1 VGLLFLLG
9 HRGKQ
14 MSYLD
19 VVKKV
24 NNDLEI
30 ARSTLRSIES
40 KALEE
45 IKDLPSVYKYFVEIE
60 NNSIFYKKLEFF
72 CYGIVMG
79 IFISYLI
86 CVI

>member
-1 VGLLFLLG
+1 
-9 HRGKQ
+9 